1 MKFNKIAIISGFALI
16 LFLSPFFVSADG
28 PPKLEADWTPISAIS
43 TITGIVFG
51 ALIAVS
57 VIFLIV
63 AGFYFVTASG
73 NDAQIQKARNMLMYA
88 IVGIVIAIL
97 SQGIVDWLEGT
108 FGGTP

>member
-16 LFLSPFFVSADG
+16 LFLSPFLVSAQPTAPPDG
-28 PPKLEADWTPISAIS
+28 MDPFDAIG
-43 TITGIVFG
+43 TITQIVFG

-97 SQGIVDWLEGT
+97 SQGIVNWLRTT
-108 FGGTP
+108 FGG